1 MTRRLGLVWP
11 DPRPFVGRGDRP
23 IRLLAASDEP
33 DPTLEHASNR
43 AKLGAVDAV
52 LGCGDLEPDWLSFLG
67 DAFQAPLIYVRGN
80 HDSGG
85 PWPAPRVLPEAANG
99 VDDRSVPGVPIL
111 ALSWPSYDGK
121 RARHDQRA
129 AWGQVLRL
137 GLRPL
142 MSARPGTI
150 IISHV
155 PPRGAGD
162 TPDDPYHVGFDAYAF
177 LAGRIRPRLWI
188 HGHTNVAAK
197 TTWRVQHG
205 PTTVVNATGSVLVE
219 LTPTSIELR
228 ADEPNDGGPTNP

>member
-1 MTRRLGLVWP
+1 
-11 DPRPFVGRGDRP
+11 
-23 IRLLAASDEP
+23 
-33 DPTLEHASNR
+33 
-43 AKLGAVDAV
+43 
-52 LGCGDLEPDWLSFLG
+52 
-67 DAFQAPLIYVRGN
+67 
-80 HDSGG
+80 
-85 PWPAPRVLPEAANG
+85 
-99 VDDRSVPGVPIL
+99 
-111 ALSWPSYDGK
+111 
-121 RARHDQRA
+121 
-129 AWGQVLRL
+129 VLRL